1 MVAFIL
7 ATHQLDLCNTTWYC
21 PLIGCSI
28 PILLSYFLSSSVIAS
43 TWSKTHL
50 RSAPFHFVVAA
61 VVVVIVVV
69 VFVVAAAVVVV
80 VVVVVVAAAVVVVVA
95 LQCISEIAKMTKSLA
110 HIFKNMSAGGKSG

>member
-1 MVAFIL
+1 MVAFML

-50 RSAPFHFVVAA
+50 RSAPFHCVV
-61 VVVVIVVV
+61 
-69 VFVVAAAVVVV
+69 AAVVVV
-80 VVVVVVAAAVVVVVA
+80 VVVVVVAVVVVVVVVVVA

>member
-1 MVAFIL
+1 MVAFML
-7 ATHQLDLCNTTWYC
+7 ETHQLGLCNTTWYC

-80 VVVVVVAAAVVVVVA
+80 VVVVAAAVVVVVA